1 MTTPNPWDLK
11 STLLEKIKN
20 HGGFVNAH
28 AHFDKSYT
36 ISIDKL
42 PYSHA
47 SINEKWKI
55 NNEIKKGFTEK
66 DLVERISRA
75 IENMIGQGVSTVMT
89 FADVD
94 SETGL
99 KHLKA
104 IIIARD
110 MYKNKIT
117 VLVANQI
124 TRGILDAGEQKIH
137 EEAAELVD
145 IIGGLADFEH
155 PHEDKHIEFVLKLAK
170 KHGKRA
176 QIHIDQD
183 NDPDQKVTEIL
194 AQKTIDIGVEGKV
207 MGAHA
212 VSLAAQDK
220 KYRSSVI
227 DLLKNSGVSI
237 IVCPVG
243 AISMRQ
249 LDKKA
254 PSHNSIAP
262 VVELIAAGVNVA
274 LGTDNIYDLYS
285 PFGNGDMY
293 KECEYL
299 MDICRWWDL
308 NSVAKIASIN
318 GRRALGI
325 SL

>member
-11 STLLEKIKN
+11 SILLEKIKN

-36 ISIDKL
+36 ISLDKL
-42 PYSHA
+42 AYSHT

-104 IIIARD
+104 TITARD
-110 MYKNKIT
+110 MYKDKIT
-117 VLVANQI
+117 ILVANQI

-137 EEAAELVD
+137 EEAAEFVD

-194 AQKTIDIGVEGKV
+194 AQKTIDIGVEGQV

-249 LDKKA
+249 LDKIA

-262 VVELIAAGVNVA
+262 VVELIEAGVNVA

-318 GRRALGI
+318 GRQALGI